1 MSAAAAKGERTA
13 QQLAEG
19 LVERARSAGADEADA
34 VASVS
39 TESSVTVRMQK
50 VEKIIEAGSRSVG
63 LRVIMGGRQ
72 AVVSTSDISDA
83 ALDETVARA
92 LELALIAEP
101 DEFAGLPEASETAG
115 SGGSLQLYDEA
126 IELVTTQDRIDRAM
140 ACEQAALDA
149 DERISN
155 SDGASFS
162 TQVSEMALANSN
174 GFSGSYP
181 TSSASLSV
189 EVMAAEP
196 DGRLR
201 NDYWFTSER
210 QLHRLAD
217 GAAVGREAAARALR
231 QLGAE
236 KTSTRQVPVVWEAT
250 MAAGLLGTVARAA
263 DGEAFF
269 RRSTFFADREG
280 EAVASS
286 LVTIVDD
293 ATLAGQLGSRPFD
306 GEGIATR
313 RNVLVEDGV
322 FGSFLFDTYNA
333 RRTGRSSTGSAVRGV
348 GSLPG
353 VGTGNLVMAA
363 GATSPEALIAEVK
376 EGLYLTTLM
385 GFGTNIVTGDFSRG
399 AAGLWIRDG
408 KLAEPVTEINVSG
421 RLQEMLLAIDAVG
434 DDVQWFGSTAAPTL
448 RMSAM
453 MVSGS

>member
-140 ACEQAALDA
+140 ACEHAALDA

-313 RNVLVEDGV
+313 RNVLVYRVGGARGGKSAGCGNGKSGDG
-322 FGSFLFDTYNA
+322 GWCDIA
-333 RRTGRSSTGSAVRGV
+333 RGV
-348 GSLPG
+348 DRGG
-353 VGTGNLVMAA
+353 EG
-363 GATSPEALIAEVK
+363 GAVSDDVD
-376 EGLYLTTLM
+376 GLR
-385 GFGTNIVTGDFSRG
+385 DEH
-399 AAGLWIRDG
+399 RDG
-408 KLAEPVTEINVSG
+408 GFFAGCGGPVDPRRQAG
-421 RLQEMLLAIDAVG
+421 RAGDGDQRLRAVAGDAVG
-434 DDVQWFGSTAAPTL
+434 DRCGG
-448 RMSAM
+448 R
-453 MVSGS
+453 